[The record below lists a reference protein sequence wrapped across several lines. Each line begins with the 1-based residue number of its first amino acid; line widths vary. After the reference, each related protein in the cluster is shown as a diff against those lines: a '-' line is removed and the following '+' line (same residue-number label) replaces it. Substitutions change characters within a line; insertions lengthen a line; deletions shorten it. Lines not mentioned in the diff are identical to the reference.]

1 MSFTPNFSL
10 STSLAGKTAIVTG
23 GANGI
28 GLEVI
33 RKYHASGANVV
44 IADLPSAQPA
54 AESAIRSSLGGDDD
68 DDAPRA
74 MFVPVNITDW
84 DAVNAMFTSAIDKFG
99 RVDIVVAN
107 AGIMESREFFDF
119 QTDETGRLIEDES
132 SSRVIDVNL
141 KGTMN
146 SMFFHEPFL
155 LHFVVT

>member
-1 MSFTPNFSL
+1 MAHDMSFTPNFSL

-33 RKYHASGANVV
+33 RKYYSSGANVV
-44 IADLPSAQPA
+44 IADLPSAQPT
-54 AESAIRSSLGGDDD
+54 AERAIQSLGDDD
-68 DDAPRA
+68 ASPRA

-84 DAVNAMFTSAIDKFG
+84 DAVNAMFASAIDKFG

-107 AGIMESREFFDF
+107 AGIMESREFFNF
-119 QTDETGRLIEDES
+119 QTDEAGRLIEDES

-146 SMFFHEPFL
+146 SNYVFP
-155 LHFVVT
+155 

>member
-10 STSLAGKTAIVTG
+10 WTSLAGKTAIVTG

-54 AESAIRSSLGGDDD
+54 AERAIRSLG

-84 DAVNAMFTSAIDKFG
+84 DAVNAMFTSAIDKFR

-107 AGIMESREFFDF
+107 AGIMESREFFNF
-119 QTDETGRLIEDES
+119 QTDEAGRLIEDES
-132 SSRVIDVNL
+132 SLVIDVNL

-146 SMFFHEPFL
+146 STFP
-155 LHFVVT
+155 

>member
-1 MSFTPNFSL
+1 M
-10 STSLAGKTAIVTG
+10 AIVTG

-28 GLEVI
+28 GLEAV

-44 IADLPSAQPA
+44 IADLPSAQVA
-54 AESAIRSSLGGDDD
+54 ADKAIQSLG

-74 MFVPVNITDW
+74 MFVAVNITDW
-84 DAVNAMFTSAIDKFG
+84 EEVSALFTCAINKFG

-119 QTDETGRLIEDES
+119 QTDEAGRLMYDG

-141 KGTMN
+141 
-146 SMFFHEPFL
+146 
-155 LHFVVT
+155 